1 LMRPGA
7 FPIARLL
14 EVCSVFL
21 KLGLVG
27 FGGPAAHLALM
38 RQELVVRKQWLT
50 DEHLV
55 DLLGATNLVPGPNS
69 TELAIHIGYHRAG
82 WLGLLGAGVA
92 FILPGTL
99 IAILLGWTYVVHGAL
114 PELEGILRGV
124 KPVII
129 VIVLQAIWGL
139 GRTVLTSVRV
149 ILVTAVSATLVLVG
163 VHELVVLFGS
173 GAALALWHAL
183 SSARSRTLP
192 LASCWPLPGLLLAL
206 PLPATTAAAAL
217 PTLGTLFWIFA
228 KIGAVLFGS
237 GYVLL
242 AFLRTNFVERNG
254 WLTETQLLDAVA
266 IGQSTPG
273 PLFKSATFIGY
284 LLGGIPGSLAA
295 TLGIFLPAF
304 FFVAISGV
312 LVPRIRRSPV
322 LGSFLDG
329 VNAASLA
336 LMGVVTAQLFR
347 AAVVDLP
354 TAALALAAA
363 AALFW
368 LRLHST
374 WLIAA
379 GGLLGLLLSWLH

>member
-1 LMRPGA
+1 
-7 FPIARLL
+7 
-14 EVCSVFL
+14 
-21 KLGLVG
+21 
-27 FGGPAAHLALM
+27 
-38 RQELVVRKQWLT
+38 
-50 DEHLV
+50 
-55 DLLGATNLVPGPNS
+55 
-69 TELAIHIGYHRAG
+69 
-82 WLGLLGAGVA
+82 
-92 FILPGTL
+92 
-99 IAILLGWTYVVHGAL
+99 
-114 PELEGILRGV
+114 
-124 KPVII
+124 
-129 VIVLQAIWGL
+129 
-139 GRTVLTSVRV
+139 
-149 ILVTAVSATLVLVG
+149 
-163 VHELVVLFGS
+163 
-173 GAALALWHAL
+173 
-183 SSARSRTLP
+183 
-192 LASCWPLPGLLLAL
+192 
-206 PLPATTAAAAL
+206 LPATTAAAAL